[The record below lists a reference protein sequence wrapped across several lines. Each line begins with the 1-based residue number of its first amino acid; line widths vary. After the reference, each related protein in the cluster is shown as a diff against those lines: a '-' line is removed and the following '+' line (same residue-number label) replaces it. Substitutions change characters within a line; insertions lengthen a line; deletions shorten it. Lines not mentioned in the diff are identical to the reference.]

1 MIKGTTMSKRI
12 IAGLILLLAF
22 TSCVDER
29 VYEDFQKLPSQG
41 WSAQDSLI
49 FELDGLPESFGPNLI
64 GVRFKEDYPYA
75 NIYVRLITQDSSFQI
90 LQNQLINLTLFE
102 INGEPVGEGFGG
114 TYTLYDTLPF
124 KIQSRAKQVVLLQY
138 MRKEELQG
146 IEAIGLKILK

>member
-1 MIKGTTMSKRI
+1 MIKGTTMSNRI

-22 TSCVDER
+22 TSCGDER

-49 FELDGLPESFGPNLI
+49 FEIGELPESFGQNLI

-75 NIYVRLITQDSSFQI
+75 NIYIRLITQDSS
-90 LQNQLINLTLFE
+90 LQTLENQLINLTLFD
-102 INGEPVGEGFGG
+102 IDGEPMGEGFGS

-124 KIQSRAKQVVLLQY
+124 KIQAGTKQVILLQY
-138 MRKEELQG
+138 MREAELKG